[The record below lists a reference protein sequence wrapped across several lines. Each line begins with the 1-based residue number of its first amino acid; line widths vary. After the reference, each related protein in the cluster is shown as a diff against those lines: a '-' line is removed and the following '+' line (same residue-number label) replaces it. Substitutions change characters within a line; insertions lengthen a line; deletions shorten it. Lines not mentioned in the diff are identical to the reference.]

1 MKKTSLSSLLVCFI
15 CSLGRP
21 HEVSSSACMRWKRP
35 LWMLSRSS
43 FPIFSQ
49 DAFWTGWC
57 RMCEKITYLLAS
69 LLISVLGYVSKWSL
83 CPQVFVLYDAFHI
96 VGHSI
101 FLDIFFHILPDNSLL
116 IFSWSHWILL
126 FSFLADFFSLTSDP
140 RVQSF
145 YLGSLCLISSIL
157 PHPHHLFPF
166 LIMLCFLSL

>member
-21 HEVSSSACMRWKRP
+21 HEVPSSACMRWKRP

-57 RMCEKITYLLAS
+57 RMCEKITYLLSS

-101 FLDIFFHILPDNSLL
+101 FLDILFFTFFQTTHSWFSPGLIGFSYLVFWQTSFPWLL
-116 IFSWSHWILL
+116 TLECSPSTLEACVWFPPFSPTPIT
-126 FSFLADFFSLTSDP
+126 F
-140 RVQSF
+140 
-145 YLGSLCLISSIL
+145 
-157 PHPHHLFPF
+157 
-166 LIMLCFLSL
+166 FLS